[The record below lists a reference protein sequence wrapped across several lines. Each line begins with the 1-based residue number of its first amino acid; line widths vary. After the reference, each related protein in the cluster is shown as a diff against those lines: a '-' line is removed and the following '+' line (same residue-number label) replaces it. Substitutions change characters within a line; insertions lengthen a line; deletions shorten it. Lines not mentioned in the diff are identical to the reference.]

1 MGSTVE
7 QKDATPYESLQAR
20 YENALQTL
28 CTRVLA
34 EPYNFYRVDAAI
46 VPRMLSDGNVNGRII
61 AQAQKDFREH
71 RQYTPQSIAGALNL
85 SIDDLFNRANA
96 DHEIDLPFAFE
107 LFLEH
112 FGRKVEMDISRETEG
127 HLWNGDT
134 SEQVKLKADQK
145 RRDSGLSA
153 RVMGSDGRAEFQ
165 DELIAAMKGEMPDY
179 PIKPPITNMRKHIP
193 FHEPGEYI
201 IIGGR
206 TGMGKSYAGLNY
218 IHNSSKQGIPTCYI
232 NLENTPKNIQKRIW
246 QMESGLEFRRDM
258 SKMPDRDFQIAG
270 EAWDRVQKMPFK
282 SHHTGRSVNA
292 ILNTIRQDYYERGIQ
307 LAVID
312 YIQLMRDIQYKGN
325 RPAEISEIS
334 AEVRSLCLDLKIPL
348 IALAQIG
355 REAERSGDKRPC
367 LSDLKGSGG
376 LEEDAA
382 TVIFPFRPGYYEITQ
397 DETGRIYEEDY
408 ADWNVAKG
416 RDVGLSITECRFNH
430 ILGFYDKVELSNFPT
445 HELTDFT
452 QPKQSVPAFNPA
464 AVSRPNRANADETP
478 F

>member
-1 MGSTVE
+1 MDSIVE
-7 QKDATPYESLQAR
+7 QKNSTPYESLQTR

-28 CTRVLA
+28 CARVLA
-34 EPYNFYRVDAAI
+34 EPYNFYQVDAAI
-46 VPRMLSDGNVNGRII
+46 VPKMLADGGVHGRVIL
-61 AQAQKDFREH
+61 QAQKDFRKS
-71 RQYTPQSIAGALNL
+71 RQYTPQSIAGALNI
-85 SIDDLFNRANA
+85 STSDLFNMANK

-107 LFLEH
+107 LFVEH
-112 FGRKVEMDISRETEG
+112 FGRKVEMDIARETEG

-134 SEQVKLKADQK
+134 SEKIKIKADK
-145 RRDSGLSA
+145 RRQESGLSA
-153 RVMGSDGRAEFQ
+153 RVMGSDGREEFEA
-165 DELIAAMKGEMPDY
+165 ELIAAMKGEMPDY

-206 TGMGKSYAGLNY
+206 TGMGKSFAGLNY

-258 SKMPDRDFQIAG
+258 SKMADWEFQVAG

-282 SHHTGRSVNA
+282 SHHTGRSVNV

-312 YIQLMRDIQYKGN
+312 YIQLMRDIQFKGN

-355 REAERSGDKRPC
+355 REAEKSSDKRPG
-367 LSDLKGSGG
+367 LHDLKGSGG

-397 DETGRIYEEDY
+397 DENGCTYEEDY
-408 ADWNVAKG
+408 ADWCVAKG
-416 RDVGLSITECRFNH
+416 RDVGLSLTECRFNH
-430 ILGFYDKVELSNFPT
+430 ILGFHDKVEASNFPT
-445 HELTDFT
+445 SAPPTDFT
-452 QPKQSVPAFNPA
+452 VPISA
-464 AVSRPNRANADETP
+464 RPSNNEPIP

>member
-1 MGSTVE
+1 MGSIVE
-7 QKDATPYESLQAR
+7 QKNATPYESLQIR

-28 CTRVLA
+28 CARVLA

-46 VPRMLSDGNVNGRII
+46 VPKMLSDGNVNGRVI
-61 AQAQKDFREH
+61 AQAQKDFRKS
-71 RQYTPQSIAGALNL
+71 RQYTPQSIASALNL
-85 SIDDLFNRANA
+85 PMSDLFNMANA
-96 DHEIDLPFAFE
+96 DHEIDLPFAFD

-112 FGRKVEMDISRETEG
+112 FGRKVEMDIARETEG
-127 HLWNGDT
+127 YLWAGDT
-134 SEQVKLKADQK
+134 SEQIKIKSDKK
-145 RRDSGLSA
+145 RQESGLSA
-153 RVMGSDGRAEFQ
+153 RATGGDGRPEFEA
-165 DELIAAMKGEMPDY
+165 ELIAAMKGETIDY
-179 PIKPPITNMRKHIP
+179 PIKPPIKNMRKHIP

-218 IHNSSKQGIPTCYI
+218 IHNSSKEGIPTCYI

-258 SKMPDRDFQIAG
+258 SRMPDTDFAKAT

-282 SHHTGRSVNA
+282 SHHTGRSVNV

-334 AEVRSLCLDLKIPL
+334 AEVRALCLDLKIPL

-355 REAERSGDKRPC
+355 REAEKSGDKRPG
-367 LSDLKGSGG
+367 LHDLKGSGG

-382 TVIFPFRPGYYEITQ
+382 TVIFPFRPAYYEITQ
-397 DETGRIYEEDY
+397 DETGRDYGDDY
-408 ADWNVAKG
+408 ADWCVAKG
-416 RDVGLSITECRFNH
+416 RDVGLSLTECRFNH

-445 HELTDFT
+445 QQPQDFT
-452 QPKQSVPAFNPA
+452 EPKNQSSAIPK
-464 AVSRPNRANADETP
+464 ADVNFDIP